1 MDLRY
6 SRLRQHSCHRGKL
19 DFCSFSLLA
28 DRQTRRHSDVVYI
41 ILLRVNRHLE
51 EFRAARGT
59 SRVSSFAFRGA
70 IRLGL
75 CVVVLPRR
83 ISTRLELSSAG
94 PVRGTACARARFL
107 VIGRLPPR
115 PRSVPVN
122 LLFPLGNFLF
132 RESSRAGID
141 RSISAY
147 SLIGG
152 NRERLPVCVC
162 VCVCAC
168 DRGARGSR
176 KHEYT
181 RSMEVARRVSQSDE
195 ERGQRGRARPRHAVV
210 SFASGPLTRY

>member
-162 VCVCAC
+162 VCVCVLVIEVRVVAGNTNT
-168 DRGARGSR
+168 RVRWKLRVAFLKATRREAR
-176 KHEYT
+176 
-181 RSMEVARRVSQSDE
+181 EVARGLVTRWSRS
-195 ERGQRGRARPRHAVV
+195 RAVH
-210 SFASGPLTRY
+210 

>member
-1 MDLRY
+1 M
-6 SRLRQHSCHRGKL
+6 RL
-19 DFCSFSLLA
+19 
-28 DRQTRRHSDVVYI
+28 DVVYI

-107 VIGRLPPR
+107 VIGRLQPR

-141 RSISAY
+141 HSISAY
-147 SLIGG
+147 SLIGR
-152 NRERLPVCVC
+152 NRKRLSVCVL
-162 VCVCAC
+162 VIEV
-168 DRGARGSR
+168 RGSR

-181 RSMEVARRVSQSDE
+181 RSMEVVRRVSQSDE